1 MEVKQEIT
9 QLLEALPSEVLGDVL
24 TYLRQ
29 VEKTAPAKRYLTLNL
44 QAILLEDREVLEK
57 LAK

>member
-9 QLLEALPSEVLGDVL
+9 QLLEALPNEVLGDVL

-29 VEKTAPAKRYLTLNL
+29 VEKTAPAKRHLTLNL